1 MASPARSH
9 RQNHPIRRFGVLAA
23 AVTLTA
29 CGVMAGPVAMEG
41 HRLPSDPVPTAEP
54 SESSAAL
61 QSVTPSRAAA
71 SAPGSVPKQSVE
83 TPRAAAPSAAA
94 PSAAAP
100 RAAAKPAAP
109 RPAPDLRAAEQPAG
123 EPPAGQQQTSTD
135 PLHKMPRGDLP
146 GWKQVFR
153 EDFDKGD
160 VPIGAFPGPLYSAKW
175 SAGYKDGTPDTGGQR
190 GAKSGYY
197 PSKVLSVK
205 NGMLDWYLH
214 SEKGIPMGAAPSP
227 KIPHNS
233 VNPPGGRKLLPRHNS
248 LLYGRISVR
257 FRADPLPGF
266 KAAWLLWPDSGVWPR
281 DGEIDYPEGDLAK
294 PFYGAVHKRGNDP
307 RATDVF
313 RSHTTYVDWHVATME
328 WSPGKVEFFLDGRSL
343 GAGTTATPNTPMHY
357 ILQTESCLPF
367 CPSPNAAGHV
377 YLDWI
382 AIWKRA

>member
-1 MASPARSH
+1 MATSARSH
-9 RQNHPIRRFGVLAA
+9 SQKHPIRWRFGVLAVA
-23 AVTLTA
+23 ATLTA
-29 CGVMAGPVAMEG
+29 CGVMAGPVAMEAQ
-41 HRLPSDPVPTAEP
+41 RLPSDQVPTAEP
-54 SESSAAL
+54 SEPSAAL
-61 QSVTPSRAAA
+61 PSVTPSARGT
-71 SAPGSVPKQSVE
+71 SAPS
-83 TPRAAAPSAAA
+83 SAE
-94 PSAAAP
+94 AP
-100 RAAAKPAAP
+100 RAAAQTAAP
-109 RPAPDLRAAEQPAG
+109 RQAPDPRAAEQPAAAAEQPAA
-123 EPPAGQQQTSTD
+123 EPREGQQTSTD
-135 PLHKMPRGDLP
+135 SVHKMPRGDLP

-153 EDFDKGD
+153 EEFDKGD

-175 SAGYKDGTPDTGGQR
+175 SAGYKDGTPDTGGLK

-214 SEKGIPMGAAPSP
+214 SEKGISMGAAPSP
-227 KIPHNS
+227 KIPHKS
-233 VNPPGGRKLLPRHNS
+233 VKPPGGRKLLPRHNS

-281 DGEIDYPEGDLAK
+281 DGEIDYPEGDLSK
-294 PFYGAVHKRGNDP
+294 SFYGAVHKRGTGF
-307 RATDVF
+307 RKTDQF
-313 RSHTTYVDWHVATME
+313 RSQVTYVDWHVATME

-343 GAGTTATPNTPMHY
+343 GAGTTGVPNTPMHY

-367 CPSPNAAGHV
+367 CPSPETAGHV